1 MNKEK
6 DILSIF
12 PKFTQWENIE
22 YAWDFQC
29 PLGCCEIGGTQRKPD
44 LVGWCETPQGYMLV
58 FECPGFSSTKYR
70 VTASLNAGGYKRE
83 VIIYTNTLYQVGDTV
98 KIVKK

>member
-1 MNKEK
+1 MKK
-6 DILSIF
+6 LLLLCLLLCS
-12 PKFTQWENIE
+12 
-22 YAWDFQC
+22 C
-29 PLGCCEIGGTQRKPD
+29 
-44 LVGWCETPQGYMLV
+44 TPELYDSGIV
-58 FECPGFSSTKYR
+58 SEVSNRPGFSSTKYR

>member
-1 MNKEK
+1 MKK
-6 DILSIF
+6 LLLLCLLLLCSC
-12 PKFTQWENIE
+12 T
-22 YAWDFQC
+22 
-29 PLGCCEIGGTQRKPD
+29 
-44 LVGWCETPQGYMLV
+44 TPELYDSGIV
-58 FECPGFSSTKYR
+58 SEVSNRPRFSSTKYR